1 MNADGG
7 LTSSRLQ
14 CSVLRACTCTAAVLF
29 AARTESKNPNPKE
42 GQPALVIQGHGADEL
57 ASTGPIGPNDS

>member
-1 MNADGG
+1 MQMAGQPR
-7 LTSSRLQ
+7 SRLQ
-14 CSVLRACTCTAAVLF
+14 CSVLRACAGEVLF
-29 AARTESKNPNPKE
+29 AARIESKNPNPKE